1 MRNSPFPDSKDCPCH
16 SGKVYGKCCG
26 PYHQGHQGR
35 SPENALALM
44 RSRYAAYALGLADYI
59 LQTTHPLNPQPKDRE
74 QILFFSKQTEF
85 CGLDILS
92 FEDGEKIAYVTF
104 TAHLRQNGQDAPFTE
119 KSEFEKVDGRWMYK
133 RFI

>member
-1 MRNSPFPDSKDCPCH
+1 MPNSPFPPSKACPCH
-16 SGKVYGKCCG
+16 SGKAYALCCG
-26 PYHQGHQGR
+26 PYHQGKN
-35 SPENALALM
+35 PENALALM

-59 LQTTHPLNPQPKDRE
+59 LETTHPQNPQVKNRE
-74 QILFFSKQTEF
+74 QILIFSKQTEF

-104 TAHLRQNGQDAPFTE
+104 KAHLRQNGQDAPLKE
-119 KSEFEKVDGRWMYK
+119 KSEFEKVDGKWLYK